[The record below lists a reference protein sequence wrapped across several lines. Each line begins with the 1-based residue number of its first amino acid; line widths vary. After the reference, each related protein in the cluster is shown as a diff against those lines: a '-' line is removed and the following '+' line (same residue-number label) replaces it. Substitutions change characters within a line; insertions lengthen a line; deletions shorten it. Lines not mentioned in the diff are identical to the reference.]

1 MSDSQK
7 RGNSRENPNFANL
20 LSITLLSWLVLLPIV
35 NTIELPFTENDTGI
49 ISTVAIDQFS
59 PYTDYLK
66 FAILLFVPAAIAFC
80 LSQLNSKLK
89 AKCLDLIVKVI
100 ENKTLV
106 SIFTIGLILIWS
118 VDRMCYDFG
127 MPLVDTFHEGEYL
140 GYLPNFTQLD
150 KPFLQ
155 SIFIHGFGLDTVPSL
170 LAHWWVRDGEN
181 EIAMTRFFY
190 TYTSIFAMFGYFW
203 ILWEIVSLFFIKSRH
218 YIFIFLIVICCLFEK
233 YFFFLDG
240 GRSLIFTIN
249 LALTLRYF
257 RLSIALLKSV
267 RSDCESQVPLRQGR
281 QRGLGVSPSRTTAVN
296 SGRSSGSHP
305 FEKRYSSKRAA
316 IQKLRFL
323 SFWVGV
329 LIPIGFLHTYDRA
342 LYFLMTYLF
351 VSALSFSLEKK
362 VYSLWIRY
370 SILGIGFSCF
380 LIVSILGISQF
391 TEILSQVSY
400 WSQYS
405 RYMFSLP
412 MPELKI
418 NWVNQLYWLPMLVQ
432 SMTLM
437 YLTYDLIQNPKIKEF
452 IQKHFFLFV
461 TLFVSLLH
469 MRVPLDRSNLIMA
482 GQGGFWC
489 FILITY
495 LSLNVYNLSLK
506 NKFIVFFHSPDRK
519 IILVAILFALIA
531 AEPGFAL
538 SNLSGR
544 FDNLTKSN
552 SEILQPA
559 HLELLETFKADI
571 DRQSCFYTANT
582 EGIWYYLFDKPSC
595 SKFGNLYY
603 ALPTVAQEVVAR
615 ELEATQPDRILLT
628 DGIILTGRPI
638 ADTTPIIFQ
647 YILDRYRP
655 DRLIAERWMWKRNET
670 PLELTRDTA
679 SIGTLDRWCIAAEDR
694 ECLAMPEPGD
704 RQKLRRG
711 KPIYTV
717 EGSAILPEQN
727 RPADAVY
734 LSYGNSDRLV
744 TAARVNGDG
753 SWSLTVPSM
762 TLPLGKEI
770 VRVWAY
776 DAEGDR
782 LRRIGYDLEIKIV
795 R

>member
-1 MSDSQK
+1 MPDSQK
-7 RGNSRENPNFANL
+7 RGNSRENSNFTGL
-20 LSITLLSWLVLLPIV
+20 LSITLISWLVLLPIV
-35 NTIELPFTENDTGI
+35 NTIELPFAENDTGVV
-49 ISTVAIDQFS
+49 STVAIKQFS

-80 LSQLNSKLK
+80 LSQLHSQIK
-89 AKCLDLIVKVI
+89 AKCLALVLKII

-106 SIFTIGLILIWS
+106 SIFTIGLIVIWS
-118 VDRMCYDFG
+118 IDRICPDFG
-127 MPLVDTFHEGEYL
+127 RPLVDTFHEGEYL
-140 GYLPNFTQLD
+140 GYLPNFTQLE

-155 SIFIHGFGLDTVPSL
+155 SVFIHGFGLDALPSL
-170 LAHWWVRDGEN
+170 LANWWIGDGN
-181 EIAMTRFFY
+181 NGIAMTRFFY
-190 TYTSIFAMFGYFW
+190 VYTSILAMLGYFW
-203 ILWEIVSLFFIKSRH
+203 ILWEIVSLLLTKYRQ
-218 YIFIFLIVICCLFEK
+218 YVFIFSIVICCLFEK

-240 GRSLIFTIN
+240 GRSFIFTID

-257 RLSIALLKSV
+257 R
-267 RSDCESQVPLRQGR
+267 ES
-281 QRGLGVSPSRTTAVN
+281 
-296 SGRSSGSHP
+296 
-305 FEKRYSSKRAA
+305 SSKIAT
-316 IQKLRFL
+316 IQTLRLL

-342 LYFLMTYLF
+342 IYFLVTYIF
-351 VSALSFSLEKK
+351 VSALSLSLEKQT
-362 VYSLWIRY
+362 YWRWIRF
-370 SILGIGFSCF
+370 SILGIIFSCLF
-380 LIVSILGISQF
+380 IVCILGLSQV

-400 WSQYS
+400 WPKYS
-405 RYMFSLP
+405 RYMFALP
-412 MPELKI
+412 MPDLKI

-432 SMTLM
+432 SMTLV
-437 YLTYDLIQNPKIKEF
+437 YLTYDFIHNTNIKHF

-469 MRVPLDRSNLIMA
+469 MRVPLDRSNVIMA

-495 LSLNVYNLSLK
+495 ITLKVNQIYLKEKLILFLNN
-506 NKFIVFFHSPDRK
+506 PDRK
-519 IILVAILFALIA
+519 IMVVAILFALIA

-552 SEILQPA
+552 TEILQPA
-559 HLELLETFKADI
+559 HLEVLETFKADI

-615 ELEATQPDRILLT
+615 ELEATQPERILLT

-655 DRLIAERWMWKRNET
+655 ERLVAERWMWRRSQT
-670 PLELTRDTA
+670 PLELTRDSTA
-679 SIGTLDRWCIAAEDR
+679 IGTLERWCIATEDR
-694 ECLAMPEPGD
+694 ECLPMPEPGN
-704 RQKLRRG
+704 RHALRRG
-711 KPIYTV
+711 KPIYTI
-717 EGSAILPEQN
+717 EGSAILPERN

-734 LSYGNSDRLV
+734 LSYGSSDRLV

-762 TLPLGKEI
+762 TLPLGKESLW
-770 VRVWAY
+770 VWAY

-782 LRRIGYDLEIKIV
+782 LRPVGYDLEINIV